1 MWHQDNVGGWNY
13 QGLGDQ
19 VTMETDKSSLHR
31 GIYIDLKV
39 SLGFSKGHNAGTHPS
54 TPSPGMALPSL
65 QHYVDRLMFEGQC
78 ADCALVNVSTRRVMA
93 ATPGGSLEH
102 LTRREI
108 RRILARKREAIQ
120 TQGVSLGG
128 LRCALLR
135 DNMVTPGER
144 SMDLR
149 TKHRPSRGVAVR
161 RTRHLLLV
169 LLGNR
174 GISSGFLNH
183 KAYQMAACL
192 RKAGSS
198 QLA

>member
-1 MWHQDNVGGWNY
+1 
-13 QGLGDQ
+13 
-19 VTMETDKSSLHR
+19 
-31 GIYIDLKV
+31 
-39 SLGFSKGHNAGTHPS
+39 
-54 TPSPGMALPSL
+54 MALPSL

-78 ADCALVNVSTRRVMA
+78 ADCALVNVR
-93 ATPGGSLEH
+93 GYCL
-102 LTRREI
+102 
-108 RRILARKREAIQ
+108 RKREAIQ

-128 LRCALLR
+128 LRCALVR

-174 GISSGFLNH
+174 GIRSGFLNH

-192 RKAGSS
+192 RNAGSS